1 MVGFV
6 QDRLGRDK
14 LEDVGYFLVRAV
26 ALVAVPDF
34 DGDGVVFGA
43 DGNAHDFVAVRRNER
58 GAAQHHGQ
66 FNP

>member
-6 QDRLGRDK
+6 QHRLGGDK
-14 LEDVGYFLVRAV
+14 LEDIGYFLVGAV
-26 ALVAVPDF
+26 ALVAVPNF

-43 DGNAHDFVAVRRNER
+43 DGNAHDFVAERRNER